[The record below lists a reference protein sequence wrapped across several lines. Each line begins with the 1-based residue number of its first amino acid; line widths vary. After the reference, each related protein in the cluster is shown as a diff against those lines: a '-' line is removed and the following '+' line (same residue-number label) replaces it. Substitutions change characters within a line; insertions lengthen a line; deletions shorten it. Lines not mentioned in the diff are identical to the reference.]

1 MPILLSFALSSSFS
15 VKYGVC
21 NLISPK
27 KERQKE
33 REGTALIN
41 VLKSKHQ
48 TDILIILVIRMT
60 KRTSHTHNVLVTQD
74 TRRDGV
80 KVKVK
85 VKVIH

>member
-1 MPILLSFALSSSFS
+1 M
-15 VKYGVC
+15 VC

-48 TDILIILVIRMT
+48 TDIILVIRMT
-60 KRTSHTHNVLVTQD
+60 KRTSRTHNVLVTQD

-85 VKVIH
+85 VIHW

>member
-1 MPILLSFALSSSFS
+1 M
-15 VKYGVC
+15 VC

-48 TDILIILVIRMT
+48 TDIILVIRMT

-85 VKVIH
+85 VKVIHW

>member
-1 MPILLSFALSSSFS
+1 M
-15 VKYGVC
+15 VC

-48 TDILIILVIRMT
+48 TDIILVIRMT

-85 VKVIH
+85 VIHW

>member
-1 MPILLSFALSSSFS
+1 M
-15 VKYGVC
+15 VC

-48 TDILIILVIRMT
+48 TDIILVIRMT

-74 TRRDGV
+74 TRIDGV

-85 VKVIH
+85 LKVIHW